1 VKGILSNFTTLI
13 KKLKMSDFKDFS
25 KKATQNQNDSD
36 PKPNEDKVEK
46 PVQPSESEDSS
57 PIKNNEEKNK

>member
-1 VKGILSNFTTLI
+1 
-13 KKLKMSDFKDFS
+13 MSDFKDFS

-36 PKPNEDKVEK
+36 PKSNEDKVEK
-46 PVQPSESEDSS
+46 PAQPSESEDSS

>member
-1 VKGILSNFTTLI
+1 MKGILSNFTTLI

-36 PKPNEDKVEK
+36 PKSNEDKVEK
-46 PVQPSESEDSS
+46 PAQPSESEDSS

>member
-1 VKGILSNFTTLI
+1 
-13 KKLKMSDFKDFS
+13 MSDFKDFS

-46 PVQPSESEDSS
+46 PAQPSESEDSS
-57 PIKNNEEKNK
+57 PIKNNKEKNK

>member
-1 VKGILSNFTTLI
+1 
-13 KKLKMSDFKDFS
+13 MSDFKDFS

-46 PVQPSESEDSS
+46 PAQPPESGNSL
-57 PIKNNEEKNK
+57 PTKNNEEKNK

>member
-1 VKGILSNFTTLI
+1 
-13 KKLKMSDFKDFS
+13 MSDFKDFS

-36 PKPNEDKVEK
+36 PKLNEDKVEK
-46 PVQPSESEDSS
+46 PAQPSESEDSS

>member
-1 VKGILSNFTTLI
+1 MKGILSNLTPLI

-46 PVQPSESEDSS
+46 PAQPSESEDSS

>member
-1 VKGILSNFTTLI
+1 
-13 KKLKMSDFKDFS
+13 MSDFKDFS

-36 PKPNEDKVEK
+36 PKPNEDIIEK
-46 PVQPSESEDSS
+46 PAQPSESEDSS